1 MTSTVVEEV
10 PVRPAPRTG
19 RLGGGA
25 VSALS
30 LMAGVVAW
38 EALGRLWEVS
48 FFPPFSEVIDSLV
61 ELIRS
66 GEIVG
71 NLVTSLANLGL
82 GFAISVAGGIAVG
95 AAMGMFPLINSALD
109 AYVYALL
116 TAPSLVF
123 APIFFSIFGLGRGSI
138 IALIVMYAM
147 FIIIINTADG
157 VRAVPREM
165 IEMARSF
172 DASRMQMLRR
182 VIIPAATPMIMAGL
196 RLGVSRAVKGMINGE
211 MFIAVVGLGRVVTQ
225 AGGRFDAAAVLA
237 VLLVIIAV
245 AWAATTVVRM
255 VDARLTAWLPSINRS

>member
-1 MTSTVVEEV
+1 MTSVVV
-10 PVRPAPRTG
+10 DRTG
-19 RLGGGA
+19 RARPRRRIRLAGGW

-30 LMAGVVAW
+30 LLLGVVAW
-38 EALGRLWEVS
+38 EAIGRMWEVS
-48 FFPPFSEVIDSLV
+48 FFPPFSEVLASLGELV
-61 ELIRS
+61 ES
-66 GEIVG
+66 GDIFG
-71 NLVTSLANLGL
+71 NLLTSLANLGA
-82 GFAISVAGGIAVG
+82 GFAISVVAGIGIG
-95 AAMGMFPLINSALD
+95 AAMGMFPIVNSALD
-109 AYVYALL
+109 MYVYALL

-138 IALIVMYAM
+138 IALVVMYAM

-157 VRAVPREM
+157 VRAVPREL

-172 DASRMQMLRR
+172 DATRLQMLRR

-211 MFIAVVGLGRVVTQ
+211 MFIAVVGLGRVVTE

-245 AWAATTVVRM
+245 AWAASAVVQM
-255 VDARLTAWLPSINRS
+255 VDRRVTAWLPSVNRS